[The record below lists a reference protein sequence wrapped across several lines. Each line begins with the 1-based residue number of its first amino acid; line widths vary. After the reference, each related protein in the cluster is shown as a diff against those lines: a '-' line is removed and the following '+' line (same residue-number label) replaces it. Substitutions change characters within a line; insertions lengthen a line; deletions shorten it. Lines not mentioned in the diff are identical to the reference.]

1 MEHQLSLHLKK
12 FNDRVKVMNQTNAKE
27 LTLSALEVRNL
38 HNDIFELLTQIADL
52 AEVKKTVEEESV
64 VTVVGDGGNF

>member
-1 MEHQLSLHLKK
+1 
-12 FNDRVKVMNQTNAKE
+12 MNQTNAKE